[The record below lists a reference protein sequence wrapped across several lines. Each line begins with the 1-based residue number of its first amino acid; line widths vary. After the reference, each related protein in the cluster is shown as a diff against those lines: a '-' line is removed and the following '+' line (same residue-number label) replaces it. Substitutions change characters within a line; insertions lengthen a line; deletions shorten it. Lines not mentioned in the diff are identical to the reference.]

1 MARRNPNGYGSVTK
15 LKGNRSRPYVV
26 KVTTYDEDGHGRQVP
41 VDYAATREEAN
52 IILAR
57 YNDNPWNIDRN
68 RVTLAELYKRW
79 LEVKAPKLGS
89 SRLYTLKAAYK
100 HCQKLYEKK
109 YRQIRAYHMQ
119 ATMDDCGRSYAT
131 QSHIKALWWHLD
143 NFAFELDIIDKMYSQ
158 IISVSTEQGETKRT
172 PFTEKEVEA
181 LWKISDQKN
190 VDIVLIYIYTGFRLM
205 ELLNMTCDQINLE
218 EEYFKGGSKSSS
230 GKNRIVP
237 IHPRIMPFVKNRLK
251 KSNEYF
257 LETDEGSKFKK
268 GDFYEEWKTV
278 ISYITKKKKTPHE
291 ARHTFETF
299 LDNAGGNRK
308 CIDMLMGHK
317 SKDVGNRVYNH
328 KTVEQLRDTILL
340 LK

>member
-15 LKGNRSRPYVV
+15 LKGNRSRPYVI

-100 HCQKLYEKK
+100 HCQKLYGKK

-205 ELLNMTCDQINLE
+205 ELLNMTCDQ
-218 EEYFKGGSKSSS
+218 S
-230 GKNRIVP
+230 
-237 IHPRIMPFVKNRLK
+237 
-251 KSNEYF
+251 
-257 LETDEGSKFKK
+257 
-268 GDFYEEWKTV
+268 
-278 ISYITKKKKTPHE
+278 
-291 ARHTFETF
+291 
-299 LDNAGGNRK
+299 
-308 CIDMLMGHK
+308 
-317 SKDVGNRVYNH
+317 
-328 KTVEQLRDTILL
+328 
-340 LK
+340 

>member
-1 MARRNPNGYGSVTK
+1 MARRSPNGYGSVTK
-15 LKGNRSRPYVV
+15 LKGNRSRPYVI

-100 HCQKLYEKK
+100 YCQKLYGKK

-119 ATMDDCGRSYAT
+119 ATMDDCGRGYAT

-237 IHPRIMPFVKNRLK
+237 IHPRIMPFVKKRLE

-257 LETDEGSKFKK
+257 LENDEGSKFKK
-268 GDFYEEWKTV
+268 WDFYEEWKVV
-278 ISYITKKKKTPHE
+278 IAYITKKKKTPHE

>member
-15 LKGNRSRPYVV
+15 LKGNRSRPYVI

-100 HCQKLYEKK
+100 YCQKLYGKK

-119 ATMDDCGRSYAT
+119 ATMDDCGRGYAT

-172 PFTEKEVEA
+172 PFTEKEVEN
-181 LWKISDQKN
+181 I
-190 VDIVLIYIYTGFRLM
+190 
-205 ELLNMTCDQINLE
+205 
-218 EEYFKGGSKSSS
+218 
-230 GKNRIVP
+230 
-237 IHPRIMPFVKNRLK
+237 
-251 KSNEYF
+251 
-257 LETDEGSKFKK
+257 
-268 GDFYEEWKTV
+268 
-278 ISYITKKKKTPHE
+278 
-291 ARHTFETF
+291 
-299 LDNAGGNRK
+299 
-308 CIDMLMGHK
+308 
-317 SKDVGNRVYNH
+317 
-328 KTVEQLRDTILL
+328 
-340 LK
+340 

>member
-1 MARRNPNGYGSVTK
+1 MCIRDS
-15 LKGNRSRPYVV
+15 SRPYVI

-100 HCQKLYEKK
+100 HCQKLYGKK

-158 IISVSTEQGETKRT
+158 IISVSTEQG
-172 PFTEKEVEA
+172 
-181 LWKISDQKN
+181 LS
-190 VDIVLIYIYTGFRLM
+190 LIHIL
-205 ELLNMTCDQINLE
+205 
-218 EEYFKGGSKSSS
+218 
-230 GKNRIVP
+230 
-237 IHPRIMPFVKNRLK
+237 
-251 KSNEYF
+251 
-257 LETDEGSKFKK
+257 
-268 GDFYEEWKTV
+268 
-278 ISYITKKKKTPHE
+278 ISYIIQIITSYCDIWFFSH
-291 ARHTFETF
+291 
-299 LDNAGGNRK
+299 
-308 CIDMLMGHK
+308 
-317 SKDVGNRVYNH
+317 
-328 KTVEQLRDTILL
+328 ILTSWL
-340 LK
+340 FNFG